1 MGACVGQTTDEINQ
15 PHRARARGANPE
27 FTPLTATPRAGAPPR
42 FFEALPL
49 IHDARLALE
58 GGPCAA
64 RRAGE
69 AAAAAAPAQQG
80 AGLTLH
86 QHAFHCAVLPPAGA
100 AKAKPAKGR

>member
-1 MGACVGQTTDEINQ
+1 MAGLGQSIITW
-15 PHRARARGANPE
+15 PSPRGAPQ
-27 FTPLTATPRAGAPPR
+27 FTYLTPLSLPTRAGAPQS

-69 AAAAAAPAQQG
+69 AAAAAAAQG